1 MKRDFAALQG
11 EFDLLV
17 CGGGIYGAWTAYD
30 AALRG
35 LKVALVEQGDWA
47 SATSSASSK
56 LIHGGLR
63 YLETYDFKLVRKAL
77 KERQMLLQ
85 AAPHRVWPLRFGV
98 PVYTDSRNGML
109 KLKAG
114 LTLYDMLA
122 GFPEEQMRYRHLD
135 HAHFSRHFP
144 FLDERAL
151 QGGFTY
157 GDAQTDDARLVL
169 ELVAGAMAHGAVCAN
184 YARLVAWNEEGGQ
197 VCGATVRDAVTNAT
211 VQVRAR
217 QCVSTAGQ
225 WAAATAQGREW
236 CRLSKGIHLVMPA
249 LPTNGHCVITAPD
262 DETCYDRFPHP
273 NPLPQA
279 GEGANASPCD
289 FQVNEAILLTAKSDG
304 RVFFIIPWCGRTLLG
319 TTDTDYRG
327 DIGRVVVEAD
337 EIDYLLAAANRYL
350 KTAWTK
356 QDVIGSYA
364 GLRVM
369 KQSDAAHPSA
379 ASRDWE
385 LKTAANG
392 LHHAIGG
399 KLTSAREDAT
409 VIVDAVC
416 AQLGVAA
423 PCATR
428 DRDFPWKPAQDFA
441 VWSEE
446 AGAQAQ
452 RLGIDAESAKWLAR
466 RHGVRIAQV
475 FRIVEETP
483 QLAARIVAELPFIH
497 ADLLLCARD
506 EMALHM
512 SDLLRRR
519 MPLLIL
525 ARLDPAEVRRLAEL
539 VAPEMGWDADRIAQ
553 EVEACFP

>member
-1 MKRDFAALQG
+1 MKRDFSALQG

-35 LKVALVEQGDWA
+35 LRVALVEQGDWA

-77 KERQMLLQ
+77 KERQLLLQ
-85 AAPHRVWPLRFGV
+85 VAPHRVWPLRFGV
-98 PVYTDSRNGML
+98 PVYADSRNGTL

-114 LTLYDMLA
+114 LMLYDTLA
-122 GFPEEQMRYRHLD
+122 GFPEEQMRHRHFN
-135 HAHFSRHFP
+135 HAHFSEHFP
-144 FLDERAL
+144 FLDEQAL
-151 QGGFTY
+151 KGGFTY

-169 ELVAGAMAHGAVCAN
+169 ELVSGALAEGAVCVN
-184 YARLVAWNEEGGQ
+184 YAKVVAWNEERGQ
-197 VCGATVRDAVTNAT
+197 VCGATVQDGVTAAT

-225 WAAATAQGREW
+225 WTVETAQGRNW
-236 CRLSKGIHLVMPA
+236 CRLSKGIHLVLPA
-249 LPTNGHCVITAPD
+249 LP
-262 DETCYDRFPHP
+262 
-273 NPLPQA
+273 
-279 GEGANASPCD
+279 S
-289 FQVNEAILLTAKSDG
+289 NEAILLTAKEDG
-304 RVFFIIPWCGRTLLG
+304 RVFFIIPWYGRTLLG

-327 DIGRVVVEAD
+327 DIDQVNVDDAD
-337 EIDYLLAAANRYL
+337 VDYLLAAANRYL

-356 QDVIGSYA
+356 KDVIGSYA
-364 GLRVM
+364 GVRVM

-385 LKTAANG
+385 LKSASNG

-416 AQLGVAA
+416 AQLGVQES
-423 PCATR
+423 CATKG
-428 DRDFPWKPAQDFA
+428 RDFPWKPQQDFA
-441 VWSEE
+441 AWSAEM
-446 AGAQAQ
+446 GAQAQ
-452 RLGIDAESAKWLAR
+452 RIGIDAESAKWLMC
-466 RHGVRIAQV
+466 RHGNRIEQI
-475 FRIVEETP
+475 FHIVEKTP
-483 QLAARIVAELPFIH
+483 KLAARIVRDLPFIY
-497 ADLLLCARD
+497 ADLLLCACD
-506 EMALHM
+506 EMVLHL

-525 ARLDPAEVRRLAEL
+525 AQLSATEVRNLANL
-539 VAPEMGWDADRIAQ
+539 AAPVLGWDAVRVEQ
-553 EVEACFP
+553 EIGACRA